1 VADPEGYT
9 PTGIQQ
15 FLPVKNSAITSL
27 LNDKL
32 FIQKR
37 FLAKMH
43 KTVWRPG
50 SVWARRGSLRR
61 SPIPTAGL
69 KRAALWQGSTGKGW
83 HGKDNG
89 EERRDHLLP
98 SVLESA
104 VAYMSRSFCL
114 GYGPEAKRVTIGAPL
129 ERNQPLCSPGAFN
142 GLRRMSSDM
151 CTDTASWQ

>member
-1 VADPEGYT
+1 MTNCSSRNDFWPKCIKPFGDRDPSG
-9 PTGIQQ
+9 PAG
-15 FLPVKNSAITSL
+15 
-27 LNDKL
+27 
-32 FIQKR
+32 
-37 FLAKMH
+37 
-43 KTVWRPG
+43 
-50 SVWARRGSLRR
+50 GSLRR
-61 SPIPTAGL
+61 SPRPTAGL

-89 EERRDHLLP
+89 GEKRDHLLP
-98 SVLESA
+98 SILESA

-151 CTDTASWQ
+151 CTDTAS